1 MPEYNLM
8 EVFSVVVAVA
18 AIFISI
24 LSIYQSKRALR
35 FGEKTIISKE
45 TQNIY
50 DLWFSV
56 DFKIIRERY
65 KEIIAGKKSIPDW
78 QKKEWEQVFTTEEST
93 DIMKLLYFFDK
104 VGWLA
109 NTDLINK
116 NYMLAPMHKWVIDVW
131 NDLECFVLKARKS
144 KDDIVFNMGFA
155 ELAKYAKG
163 KPLKEIIAEIY
174 K

>member
-8 EVFSVVVAVA
+8 EVFSVLVAVA

-24 LSIYQSKRALR
+24 LSIYQSKRALKI
-35 FGEKTIISKE
+35 GEKTIISKE
-45 TQNIY
+45 TQHIY

-56 DFKIIRERY
+56 DFKITRARY
-65 KEIIAGKKSIPDW
+65 REIIAEKKLTPDW
-78 QKKEWEQVFTTEEST
+78 QQKEWDQLFTPGEST

-116 NYMLAPMHKWVIDVW
+116 NYMLAPMHKCVIEVW
-131 NDLECFVLKARKS
+131 NDLECFVVSARKL
-144 KDDIVFNMGFA
+144 KDDPVFNMGFG
-155 ELAKYAKG
+155 ELAKYAQR
-163 KPLKEIIAEIY
+163 KPLEEIIAEIY